1 MEEVRKVT
9 HFVSLSK
16 FLGNFFEA
24 LDGTQFLLCVVN
36 GRGGGAEAGS

>member
-9 HFVSLSK
+9 HFV
-16 FLGNFFEA
+16 GNFFEA

-36 GRGGGAEAGS
+36 GRGGWR